1 VAIYLETVLI
11 VSGSE
16 KGAVFFETLL
26 RELSF
31 RDITVLKGAGEARR
45 LAVQRDFDLCIINAP
60 LPDEFGDTLAVDLAR
75 KTLTQVILVVKA
87 ELYGEIS
94 ARVETVGV
102 LTVAKPLQKEL
113 FWMALKLA
121 TAAHNKMAA
130 LHDENAKLY
139 KKIDDIKLIDRAKAI
154 LINYLQMSESEAHR
168 YIEKRA
174 MDERVTRRE
183 VAESIIK
190 TYDG

>member
-1 VAIYLETVLI
+1 METVLI

-16 KGAVFFETLL
+16 KGAVFFEALL

-102 LTVAKPLQKEL
+102 LTCQ
-113 FWMALKLA
+113 
-121 TAAHNKMAA
+121 TAAEGTV
-130 LHDENAKLY
+130 LDGF
-139 KKIDDIKLIDRAKAI
+139 
-154 LINYLQMSESEAHR
+154 EAGNSR
-168 YIEKRA
+168 PQQNGCFAR
-174 MDERVTRRE
+174 
-183 VAESIIK
+183 
-190 TYDG
+190 

>member
-1 VAIYLETVLI
+1 MPFSGTLTCALSMHRFPMSSAIPF
-11 VSGSE
+11 
-16 KGAVFFETLL
+16 AM
-26 RELSF
+26 
-31 RDITVLKGAGEARR
+31 
-45 LAVQRDFDLCIINAP
+45 
-60 LPDEFGDTLAVDLAR
+60 DLAR

>member
-1 VAIYLETVLI
+1 M
-11 VSGSE
+11 
-16 KGAVFFETLL
+16 
-26 RELSF
+26 
-31 RDITVLKGAGEARR
+31 
-45 LAVQRDFDLCIINAP
+45 
-60 LPDEFGDTLAVDLAR
+60 
-75 KTLTQVILVVKA
+75 
-87 ELYGEIS
+87 
-94 ARVETVGV
+94 ETVGV